1 MSELHLRPSATSLQ
15 WVLPTDRREHKT
27 PIPWGQP
34 TASLPQTALVAE
46 PLLTAV
52 TNRAVPASPFTEHGA
67 QHNPH
72 QSSWSVPF
80 TAVCLGTWDPCLKTA
95 LNCLANNTHRV
106 HFPQQWGRMRE
117 LLCAWLPKA
126 LQALGFV
133 PGKSCIHTGMSQNP
147 FPKQFSLCHIHRERE
162 FSPKSKGSL
171 EPDTLNLLK
180 RKQ

>member
-1 MSELHLRPSATSLQ
+1 
-15 WVLPTDRREHKT
+15 
-27 PIPWGQP
+27 
-34 TASLPQTALVAE
+34 
-46 PLLTAV
+46 
-52 TNRAVPASPFTEHGA
+52 
-67 QHNPH
+67 
-72 QSSWSVPF
+72 
-80 TAVCLGTWDPCLKTA
+80 
-95 LNCLANNTHRV
+95 
-106 HFPQQWGRMRE
+106 MRE

-180 RKQ
+180 RKQQKIFNHYIFFHGNCAVMETPEGCNPSQCGIP